1 LCTFKT
7 QALETP
13 LILFLSLVDPE
24 VYEIPMLLMIGW
36 RGEPGVKDE
45 PQHVKQGRVM
55 EALLDSLEV
64 PYEYIDGSLENAKAA
79 LEKAFSY
86 MKEKNAPFT
95 LLVKQDAFDAYKLQ
109 SEKKTN
115 FPLNREGALKILIDE
130 LEAQDVVVSTTG
142 KTSREVF
149 EYRKERGDG
158 HQNDFLTVGS
168 MGHTCQIALGIA
180 LEKRERNVFCLDG
193 DGSALMHLGSLAIC
207 GQSGAKNFKHVLI
220 NNGAHDS
227 VGGQPTLGFE
237 VDFEGIFKACGYK
250 KVMRASTPEEIK
262 AAVQRLKK
270 EEGPAALE
278 IQVNKGARKD
288 LGRPTIAPKDNKLD
302 FMKMLQS

>member
-1 LCTFKT
+1 
-7 QALETP
+7 
-13 LILFLSLVDPE
+13 
-24 VYEIPMLLMIGW
+24 
-36 RGEPGVKDE
+36 
-45 PQHVKQGRVM
+45 
-55 EALLDSLEV
+55 
-64 PYEYIDGSLENAKAA
+64 
-79 LEKAFSY
+79 
-86 MKEKNAPFT
+86 
-95 LLVKQDAFDAYKLQ
+95 
-109 SEKKTN
+109 
-115 FPLNREGALKILIDE
+115 
-130 LEAQDVVVSTTG
+130 VVSTTG

-207 GQSGAKNFKHVLI
+207 GQSGAKNFKHILI

-237 VDFEGIFKACGYK
+237 VDFQGIFKACGYK